1 MTTFVQLLISGLAT
15 GSIYALVALGFVL
28 VYKSTDVFNFAHG
41 NLMMLGAYFAV
52 TTLTT
57 FALPF
62 GVSIIVVLAAAA
74 VVGVLIQVVLM
85 KPLVGQ
91 PLLIPVMV
99 TVALALIIR
108 SAVAIIWGTQDRV
121 YDSPLPEHVFDLWG
135 VRVAA
140 IDLIVIAASLVV
152 MLLFALFFRRSSLG
166 LHMRATAD
174 HPEAALLTGIDT
186 NRVFM
191 VAFGL
196 AVMLAA
202 LGGMLLANVQVVS
215 LTFGEVGL
223 LALPAAVIGGLTSI
237 PGAVVG
243 GLLVGVLEKLAAGY
257 IATNAQEVVV
267 YSVLLLVIL
276 IRPYGL
282 LGHPAVRRV

>member
-174 HPEAALLTGIDT
+174 NPEAALLTGIDT

-202 LGGMLLANVQVVS
+202 LGGMLLANVHVVS